1 MLARRSH
8 HHSLAWRVGRAI
20 ENAGAKRPVVSRTGP
35 AWVFGLMGVAAEA
48 FLAPLV
54 LAATFGVGLLT
65 YLLLDTPW
73 TRVRAQQRPR
83 FVSVRI
89 LYLNTLIVVGFWLAV
104 MFTFSAADPTVSK
117 GVEQRL
123 PKLLEVATTTDLRSL
138 VNLKHAVLTAR
149 SAEAPIAETSS
160 TWFDVFVHGIVS
172 ALALN
177 FLLYGIVIARRRQR
191 ARHTGR
197 RSSRGALRYDSMVGL
212 FVDEDRGAAH

>member
-1 MLARRSH
+1 
-8 HHSLAWRVGRAI
+8 
-20 ENAGAKRPVVSRTGP
+20 
-35 AWVFGLMGVAAEA
+35 MGVAAEA

-89 LYLNTLIVVGFWLAV
+89 LYLNTLIVVAFWLAV

-123 PKLLEVATTTDLRSL
+123 PKLLERATTPRLRPPAPL
-138 VNLKHAVLTAR
+138 NHAL
-149 SAEAPIAETSS
+149 
-160 TWFDVFVHGIVS
+160 
-172 ALALN
+172 
-177 FLLYGIVIARRRQR
+177 
-191 ARHTGR
+191 
-197 RSSRGALRYDSMVGL
+197 
-212 FVDEDRGAAH
+212 